1 MFSVINHSIVKII
14 KQILKINIFFLICL
28 SVLISQ
34 TKRDPRSVALAGTY
48 TTIADGI
55 FAVGY
60 NPALLAYQQEKPF
73 MLQLAGFDF
82 GVVGNYLS
90 LSNLYSLS
98 GDTLSDNDK
107 DLLYDNFKDNGL
119 TFFPDFHMPIPVL
132 NFASGNMAFTSNML
146 LMSDIRI
153 PSGLL
158 RLLLYGNANEPE
170 LDLTLNYEM
179 LGVNE
184 FGFSFA
190 VPYEQFAIGMTLK
203 YLQGLFYFGIDPDS
217 SYANLVTTDEA
228 VYGEGVYFFRQ
239 GFGGS
244 GFGVDFGFATQEIN
258 GWRAGFSIINAI
270 GSISWNK
277 PSMVKDF
284 LAGPDNKYGN
294 EDDIWHMTWGGEIL
308 DDSSAVLYTY
318 SIDSLGVSTLTSDSL
333 FTSEQKIVKDLDE
346 DGNLN
351 EFTTDYPTLFRIG
364 VSRHLPQMVIASDLV
379 AGFENRFYARKKWK
393 WSIAVESTKFS
404 TVPLRIGFSYGGSDF
419 KELSMGFGI
428 HKGPVIFDVGMAF
441 RNGLWIHTMKGLNL
455 SMGVTITSF
464 GSRKDEIQENEAG
477 EGPLPVPEDQN

>member
-1 MFSVINHSIVKII
+1 MKII
-14 KQILKINIFFLICL
+14 KQTLKINIFFLICL

-98 GDTLSDNDK
+98 GDTLFDNDK

-119 TFFPDFHMPIPVL
+119 TFFSDFHMPIPVL

-158 RLLLYGNANEPE
+158 RLLLYGNANDPE
-170 LDLTLNYEM
+170 LDLTLNYEI

-190 VPYEQFAIGMTLK
+190 VPYNQFAIGMTLK

-228 VYGEGVYFFRQ
+228 VYGEGVYFLRQ

-258 GWRAGFSIINAI
+258 GWKAGFSIINAI

-351 EFTTDYPTLFRIG
+351 EFKTDYPTLFRIG
-364 VSRHLPQMVIASDLV
+364 ISRRLPQMVIASDLV

-393 WSIAVESTKFS
+393 WSIALESTKFS

-428 HKGPVIFDVGMAF
+428 HKGPVIFDVGLAF

-464 GSRKDEIQENEAG
+464 GSRKDEIQANETD
-477 EGPLPVPEDQN
+477 EGPLPVPENQN

>member
-1 MFSVINHSIVKII
+1 MKII
-14 KQILKINIFFLICL
+14 KQTLKINIFFLICL

-98 GDTLSDNDK
+98 GDTLFDNDK

-119 TFFPDFHMPIPVL
+119 TFFSDFHMPIPVL

-158 RLLLYGNANEPE
+158 RLLLYGNANDPE
-170 LDLTLNYEM
+170 LDLTLNYEI

-190 VPYEQFAIGMTLK
+190 VPYNQFAIGMTLK

-228 VYGEGVYFFRQ
+228 VYGEGVYFLRQ

-258 GWRAGFSIINAI
+258 GWKAGFSIINAI

-346 DGNLN
+346 YGNLN

-364 VSRHLPQMVIASDLV
+364 ISRRLPQMVIASDLV

-393 WSIAVESTKFS
+393 WSIALESTKFS

-428 HKGPVIFDVGMAF
+428 HKGPVIFDVGLAF

-464 GSRKDEIQENEAG
+464 GSRKDEIQANETD
-477 EGPLPVPEDQN
+477 EGPLPVPENQN

>member
-1 MFSVINHSIVKII
+1 MKII
-14 KQILKINIFFLICL
+14 KQTLKINIFFLICL

-98 GDTLSDNDK
+98 GDTLFDNDK

-119 TFFPDFHMPIPVL
+119 TFFSDFHMPIPVL

-158 RLLLYGNANEPE
+158 RLLLYGNANDPE
-170 LDLTLNYEM
+170 LDLTLNYEI

-190 VPYEQFAIGMTLK
+190 VPYNQFAIGMTLK

-228 VYGEGVYFFRQ
+228 VYGEGVYFLRQ

-258 GWRAGFSIINAI
+258 GWKAGFSIINAI

-364 VSRHLPQMVIASDLV
+364 ISRRLPQMVIASDLV

-393 WSIAVESTKFS
+393 WSIALESTKFS

-428 HKGPVIFDVGMAF
+428 HKGPVIFDVGLAF

-464 GSRKDEIQENEAG
+464 GSRKDEIQANETD
-477 EGPLPVPEDQN
+477 EGPLPVPENQN

>member
-1 MFSVINHSIVKII
+1 MKII

-98 GDTLSDNDK
+98 GDTLFDNDK

-119 TFFPDFHMPIPVL
+119 TFFSDFHMPIPVL

-158 RLLLYGNANEPE
+158 RLLLYGNANDPE
-170 LDLTLNYEM
+170 LDLTLNYEI

-190 VPYEQFAIGMTLK
+190 VPYNQFAIGMTLK

-228 VYGEGVYFFRQ
+228 VYGEGVYYLRQ

-258 GWRAGFSIINAI
+258 GWKAGFSIINAI

-364 VSRHLPQMVIASDLV
+364 ISRRLPQMVIASDLV

-393 WSIAVESTKFS
+393 WSIALESTKFS

-428 HKGPVIFDVGMAF
+428 HKGPVIFDVGLAF

-464 GSRKDEIQENEAG
+464 GSRKDEIQANETD
-477 EGPLPVPEDQN
+477 EGPLPVPENQN

>member
-1 MFSVINHSIVKII
+1 VKII
-14 KQILKINIFFLICL
+14 KQTLKINIFFLICL

-98 GDTLSDNDK
+98 GDTLFDNDK

-119 TFFPDFHMPIPVL
+119 TFFSDFHMPIPVL

-158 RLLLYGNANEPE
+158 RLLLYGNANDPE
-170 LDLTLNYEM
+170 LDLTLNYEI

-190 VPYEQFAIGMTLK
+190 VPYNQFAIGMTLK

-228 VYGEGVYFFRQ
+228 VYGEGVYFLRQ

-258 GWRAGFSIINAI
+258 GWKAGFSIINAI

-364 VSRHLPQMVIASDLV
+364 ISRRLPQMVIASDLV

-393 WSIAVESTKFS
+393 WSIALESTKFS

-428 HKGPVIFDVGMAF
+428 HKGPVIFDVGLAF

-464 GSRKDEIQENEAG
+464 GSRKDEIQANETD
-477 EGPLPVPEDQN
+477 EGPLPVPENQN

>member
-1 MFSVINHSIVKII
+1 MKII
-14 KQILKINIFFLICL
+14 KQTLKINIFFLICL

-98 GDTLSDNDK
+98 GDTLFDNDK

-119 TFFPDFHMPIPVL
+119 TFFSDFHMPIPVL

-158 RLLLYGNANEPE
+158 RLLLYGNANDPE
-170 LDLTLNYEM
+170 LDLTLNYEI

-190 VPYEQFAIGMTLK
+190 VPYNQFAIGMTLK

-228 VYGEGVYFFRQ
+228 VYGEGVYYLRQ

-258 GWRAGFSIINAI
+258 GWKAGFSIINAI

-364 VSRHLPQMVIASDLV
+364 ISRRLPQMVIASDLV

-393 WSIAVESTKFS
+393 WSIALESTKFS

-428 HKGPVIFDVGMAF
+428 HKGPVIFDVGLAF

-464 GSRKDEIQENEAG
+464 GSRKDEIQANETD
-477 EGPLPVPEDQN
+477 EGPLPVPENQN

>member
-1 MFSVINHSIVKII
+1 MKII
-14 KQILKINIFFLICL
+14 KQTLKINIFFLICL

-98 GDTLSDNDK
+98 GDTLFDNDK

-119 TFFPDFHMPIPVL
+119 TFFSDFHMPIPVL

-158 RLLLYGNANEPE
+158 RLLLYGNANDPE
-170 LDLTLNYEM
+170 LDLTLNYEI

-190 VPYEQFAIGMTLK
+190 VPYNQFAIGMTLK

-228 VYGEGVYFFRQ
+228 VYGEGVYFLRQ

-258 GWRAGFSIINAI
+258 GWKAGFSIINAI

-308 DDSSAVLYTY
+308 DDSSAILYTY

-364 VSRHLPQMVIASDLV
+364 ISRRLPQMVIASDLV

-393 WSIAVESTKFS
+393 WSIALESTKFS

-428 HKGPVIFDVGMAF
+428 HKGPVIFDVGLAF

-464 GSRKDEIQENEAG
+464 GSRKDEIQANETD
-477 EGPLPVPEDQN
+477 EGPLPVPENQN

>member
-1 MFSVINHSIVKII
+1 MKII
-14 KQILKINIFFLICL
+14 KQTLKINIFFLICL

-98 GDTLSDNDK
+98 GDTLFDNDK

-119 TFFPDFHMPIPVL
+119 TFFSDFHMPIPVL

-158 RLLLYGNANEPE
+158 RLLLYGNANDPE
-170 LDLTLNYEM
+170 LDLTLNYEI

-190 VPYEQFAIGMTLK
+190 VPYNQFAIGMTLK

-228 VYGEGVYFFRQ
+228 VYGEGVYFLRQ

-258 GWRAGFSIINAI
+258 GWKAGFSIINAI

-364 VSRHLPQMVIASDLV
+364 ISRRLPQMVIASDLV

-393 WSIAVESTKFS
+393 WSIALESTKFS

-428 HKGPVIFDVGMAF
+428 HKGPIIFDVGMAF

-464 GSRKDEIQENEAG
+464 GSRKDEIQANETD
-477 EGPLPVPEDQN
+477 EGPLPVPENQN